1 MDYKEMMVFFL
12 EPEAQDII
20 YMLSDYIQTM
30 EEKLSHF
37 GDPEDDGD
45 KQYIEEEEANLAVA
59 IRLHDKLTSEL
70 NHAKEATQ

>member
-1 MDYKEMMVFFL
+1 MPYLPLHREMMVFFV

-30 EEKLSHF
+30 EDKLSHF

-59 IRLHDKLTSEL
+59 IRLY
-70 NHAKEATQ
+70 

>member
-1 MDYKEMMVFFL
+1 MPYLPLSREMMVFFV

-20 YMLSDYIQTM
+20 YMLTDYIQTM
-30 EEKLSHF
+30 EDKLSHF

-59 IRLHDKLTSEL
+59 IRLY
-70 NHAKEATQ
+70 